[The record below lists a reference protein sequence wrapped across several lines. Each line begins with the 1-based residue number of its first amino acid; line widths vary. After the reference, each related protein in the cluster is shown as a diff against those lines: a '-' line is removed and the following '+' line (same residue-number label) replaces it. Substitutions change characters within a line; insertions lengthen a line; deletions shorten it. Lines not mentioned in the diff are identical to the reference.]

1 MALSADSTAS
11 TGVEPESD
19 FSVGRQTGEIINNV
33 GGSQN
38 IFLPDKTLL
47 LPQVRNAD
55 LTHGERAAAVLGFLL
70 FWGGLALLALFIHS
84 GASSAISDAQAHTL
98 QSDWTHYVPD
108 NWYLAPVLVFAGMIV
123 PRLALRLFGR
133 STGPG

>member
-1 MALSADSTAS
+1 MALSADSTAT

-38 IFLPDKTLL
+38 IFLPDKTLV
-47 LPQVRNAD
+47 LPQIRNAD
-55 LTHGERAAAVLGFLL
+55 LTPGERAATVLGFLL
-70 FWGGLALLALFIHS
+70 FWSGLALLAYFVYWGAH
-84 GASSAISDAQAHTL
+84 GASTAAESHSL
-98 QSDWTHYVPD
+98 SSDWTTYVHGG
-108 NWYLAPVLVFAGMIV
+108 WYLPFLLVFAGMVI

-133 STGPG
+133 SAGPG